1 MSQSFA
7 EKFCATRKVHPAK
20 FDEVV
25 LRLTLRPMAGLLR
38 PILNLDRDY
47 FASDRELIRD
57 VGRITR
63 LEDFEVAAQDFS
75 HNPYNRGLFHRVLRL
90 RVSRRRL
97 RALVRDTLKAPPAS

>member
-7 EKFCATRKVHPAK
+7 EKFCAARKVHPAE
-20 FDEVV
+20 FEEVV
-25 LRLTLRPMAGLLR
+25 LRLTLRPMARVLR
-38 PILNLDRDY
+38 PILNLNRDY

-63 LEDFEVAAQDFS
+63 LENFEAEAQDFS
-75 HNPYNRGLFHRVLRL
+75 QNPYNQGLLHRGLRL

-97 RALVRDTLKAPPAS
+97 RGLVRETMESAG